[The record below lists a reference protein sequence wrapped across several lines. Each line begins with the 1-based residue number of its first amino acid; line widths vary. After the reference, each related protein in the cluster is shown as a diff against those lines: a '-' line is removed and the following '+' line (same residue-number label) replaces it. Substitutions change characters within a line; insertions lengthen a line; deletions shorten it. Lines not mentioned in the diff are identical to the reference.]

1 MDRAPVPVEISVGP
15 LARPVLDPDEIARL
29 NRRFERA
36 EADEI
41 VAWAAAR
48 FGSRLVLASS
58 FGDTVLI
65 DLVIRTAP
73 DVEVV
78 FCDTGFHFGETLE
91 TLRRA
96 MDRYG
101 LNLTVLR
108 PAPDAVDLWE
118 HGSDACCR
126 DRKMA
131 PLERHLAANADA
143 WLSGL
148 RRADSP
154 GRASAPI
161 VGIDRRGL
169 VKVNPL
175 ARWSDA
181 DVASYTKA
189 HDVIVN
195 PLVQQGYPSIGCWPC
210 TERPVDGD
218 QRSGRWL
225 GAAKTEC
232 GIHL

>member
-1 MDRAPVPVEISVGP
+1 MTAASVPVEIRTGP
-15 LARPVLDPDEIARL
+15 PVRPAFDPADVVDL
-29 NRRFERA
+29 NRRFEQ
-36 EADEI
+36 ADADAI

-58 FGDTVLI
+58 FADTVLI
-65 DLVIRTAP
+65 DIVTRTAP

-78 FCDTGFHFGETLE
+78 FCDTGFHFSETLE
-91 TLRRA
+91 TLRQA

-101 LNLTVLR
+101 LNITVLR
-108 PAPDAVDLWE
+108 PAPDAVDLWA

-126 DRKMA
+126 DRKVA
-131 PLERHLAANADA
+131 PLERHLSANADA
-143 WLSGL
+143 WISGL
-148 RRADSP
+148 RRDDSP
-154 GRASAPI
+154 ARAGTPI
-161 VGIDRRGL
+161 VEIDRRGL

-175 ARWSDA
+175 ARWSEA
-181 DVASYTKA
+181 DVASYVSA

-210 TERPVDGD
+210 TERPTGD

-225 GAAKTEC
+225 GEAKTEC